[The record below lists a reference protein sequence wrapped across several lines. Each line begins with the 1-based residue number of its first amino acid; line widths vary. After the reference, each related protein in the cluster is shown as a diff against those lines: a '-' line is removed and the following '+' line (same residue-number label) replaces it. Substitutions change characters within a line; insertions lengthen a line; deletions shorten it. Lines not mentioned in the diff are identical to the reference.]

1 MRISMGLAALGL
13 LALAGCSSPPDTSA
27 PAQAVSADAQQQSA
41 PAARKP
47 KTCPTGQR
55 LCGRNETAP
64 DVGVM
69 SGQALGDATRGH
81 APGWIG
87 PQ

>member
-1 MRISMGLAALGL
+1 MRISVGFAALGML
-13 LALAGCSSPPDTSA
+13 VVAGCSSPPDTTA
-27 PAQAVSADAQQQSA
+27 PAQPVSADAQQAAA
-41 PAARKP
+41 PAAHRV

-55 LCGRNETAP
+55 LCSGNERSP

-87 PQ
+87 PP

>member
-1 MRISMGLAALGL
+1 MRISVGFAALGL
-13 LALAGCSSPPDTSA
+13 LALAGCSSPPNTAA
-27 PAQAVSADAQQQSA
+27 PAQAVSADAQQAA
-41 PAARKP
+41 PVSRKP
-47 KTCPTGQR
+47 KICPTGQR
-55 LCGRNETAP
+55 LCGRNEASP

-87 PQ
+87 PP